1 MDVIAV
7 HVDRCVGCKTC
18 ELACAVERGSEGKTL
33 LSAVREIPQPQARV
47 RVEGGGNAS
56 FPIQCRHCLDA
67 PCLDACLTG
76 ALARDGESGLVRV
89 NDDRC
94 IGCWTCVMFCPYGVI
109 FPWPERKLALKCDRC
124 MHMESSACVDSCPTS
139 ALEIVNVEKL
149 ADAYAEKR
157 RSAAMAASEIAMD
170 DAVHLDLG
178 K

>member
-33 LSAVREIPQPQARV
+33 LSAVREAPQPQARV
-47 RVEGGGNAS
+47 RVEGAGGVS
-56 FPIQCRHCLDA
+56 FAIQCRHCADA

-76 ALARDGESGLVRV
+76 ALARDAESGLVRV

-124 MHMESSACVDSCPTS
+124 MHMESSACVDSCPTQ

-157 RSAAMAASEIAMD
+157 RSAAMAASGIGID
-170 DAVHLDLG
+170 GAVHLDLG

>member
-18 ELACAVERGSEGKTL
+18 ELFCAVERGSEGKTL
-33 LSAVREIPQPQARV
+33 LSAVQETPQPQARV
-47 RVEGGGNAS
+47 RVEGGNGVS

-76 ALARDGESGLVRV
+76 ALARHPETGMVRV
-89 NDDRC
+89 DDDRC

-124 MHMESSACVDSCPTS
+124 MHMESSACVDACPTQ
-139 ALEIVNVEKL
+139 ALEIVNLEKL
-149 ADAYAEKR
+149 SEAYAEKR
-157 RSAAMAASEIAMD
+157 RSAALAATRIAPD
-170 DAVHLDLG
+170 GAVHLDLG
-178 K
+178 N